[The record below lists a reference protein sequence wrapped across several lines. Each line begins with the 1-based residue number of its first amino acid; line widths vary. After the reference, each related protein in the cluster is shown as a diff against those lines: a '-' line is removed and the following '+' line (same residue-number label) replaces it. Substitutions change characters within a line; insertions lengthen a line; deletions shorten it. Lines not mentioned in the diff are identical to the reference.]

1 VVLTTFYSFPLNTV
15 AGPKRRVNKSLE
27 KEVRKEGKEKGREG
41 DPRVVQDSS
50 CSEPPLLQKSR
61 AECWERSLPKSGMAQ
76 SVGKVSQGL
85 MQLSMVSTHRL
96 DPSAGLLMT
105 LLLSPQRAHLLNS
118 SRGSITNSMNHE
130 VQLLW
135 IRFPDPPSP
144 AVCFW
149 G

>member
-1 VVLTTFYSFPLNTV
+1 
-15 AGPKRRVNKSLE
+15 
-27 KEVRKEGKEKGREG
+27 
-41 DPRVVQDSS
+41 
-50 CSEPPLLQKSR
+50 
-61 AECWERSLPKSGMAQ
+61 MAQ